1 MIHVISDMNSKHMQK
16 SQWGRSAFTLI
27 ELLVVIAIIAIL
39 AGLLLPTL
47 AQAKAAGKRTTCA
60 NNHRQLGLAMLLY
73 AEDNEGTFHNRSGSL
88 PNNGQ
93 WTLNPRSAIT
103 LPSDHPLAYWGVA
116 YLDTVKGQQKLWR
129 CPSAKFADEWREDG
143 LTYPTDW
150 WLDSTIG
157 VCQYLT
163 VPYNPADKA
172 PRKLSSFA
180 SPVTMI
186 LAQDSAEQRMEGADD
201 SIGLFPGKS
210 EILTQ
215 WRYSLASLYP
225 GVDFT
230 WEWYRHN
237 RRCQTLWLDGHVSL
251 IKFNGHNKGIDYRYY
266 TGDLPEQP
274 LP

>member
-1 MIHVISDMNSKHMQK
+1 MNPRPLRNYP
-16 SQWGRSAFTLI
+16 GRPSGFTLI

-47 AQAKAAGKRTTCA
+47 ARAKANGKRITCT
-60 NNHRQLGLAMLLY
+60 NNLRQIGLAMLIY
-73 AEDNEGTFHNRSGSL
+73 ADDNKNQVHNRNGSL

-93 WTLNPRSAIT
+93 WTLNPRSTIT
-103 LPSDHPLAYWGVA
+103 LPADNALAYWGVA
-116 YLDTVKGQQKLWR
+116 YLDLVKGQKKLWR
-129 CPSAKFADEWREDG
+129 CPSAKVADEWREDG

-157 VCQYLT
+157 VSQYLT
-163 VPYNPADKA
+163 SSYDPSSSS

-180 SPVTMI
+180 APVSMI
-186 LAQDSAEQRMEGADD
+186 MAQDSAEQRMEGGDD
-201 SIGLFPGKS
+201 SIGLFPGKT

-237 RRCQTLWLDGHVSL
+237 RRCATLWLDGHVSQ
-251 IKFNGHNKGIDYRYY
+251 IKFVSLNKGIDYRFY
-266 TGDLPEQP
+266 TGDLPEQA